1 MNEKEVAT
9 IDAYIP
15 AAHLMVQARDCTDT
29 LNEAVEWVKERN
41 SSFSPAYLRLL
52 WVGVNAQCLSHENR
66 NVDVSC
72 THPDYELEEMR
83 LSQLE
88 RQSPLLCKL
97 VDELTEN
104 VEQDDTE
111 ARLWLGTKLINGQR
125 CQVQL
130 VVTPIDSHFVDED

>member
-1 MNEKEVAT
+1 MNEKEVET

-15 AAHLMVQARDCTDT
+15 AAHLMVQARACTDT
-29 LNEAVEWVKERN
+29 LNEAVEWVQERN

-66 NVDVSC
+66 NVDVSR

-83 LSQLE
+83 LTEIEHRSTLM
-88 RQSPLLCKL
+88 RKL
-97 VDELTEN
+97 VNELTEE
-104 VEQDDTE
+104 VAQDDTE

-125 CQVQL
+125 SQVQL
-130 VVTPIDSHFVDED
+130 VITPIDSHFVDED